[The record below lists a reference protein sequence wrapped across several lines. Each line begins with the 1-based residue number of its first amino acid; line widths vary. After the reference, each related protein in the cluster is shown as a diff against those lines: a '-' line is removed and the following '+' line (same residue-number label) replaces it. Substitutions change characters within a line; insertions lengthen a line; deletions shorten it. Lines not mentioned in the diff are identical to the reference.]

1 MNLALKNGVD
11 ISSALPTGPMGRI
24 IERDIERLIAE
35 KTGLSP
41 RLSELTA
48 SEKIEK
54 LEDEAYSAK
63 GCLDDEKLNE
73 DAVSAKADEL
83 LNDESNMS
91 TACETLTEGS
101 PVSGEVR
108 EREVLMLTA
117 VIDPTALL
125 SFCDA
130 TASRGERLGLSK
142 ISIGEMIVYSFARTL
157 RADGGFGEDADIKY
171 TCGASGDETAIL
183 GSTRGMSLDELSR
196 RIKSGADGSSCRFS
210 VIELSELGISS
221 FTPPLCSGELLSLGI
236 GSINRDS
243 SELVLSLRFDGRA
256 VEFYYAARLFRRLCD
271 ELELFGLSL
280 AK

>member
-11 ISSALPTGPMGRI
+11 ISSAMPTGPMGRI
-24 IERDIERLIAE
+24 IERDIERLLEE

-41 RLSELTA
+41 RLSEIAA

-54 LEDEAYSAK
+54 VEDEAYSAK
-63 GCLDDEKLNE
+63 GYLDDELND
-73 DAVSAKADEL
+73 DAVSAKEDEP
-83 LNDESNMS
+83 LNDESKPS
-91 TACETLTEGS
+91 TACEPLTEGS
-101 PVSGEVR
+101 HVSGEMR
-108 EREVLMLTA
+108 EREVLTLTA

-130 TASRGERLGLSK
+130 AASKGERLGLSK
-142 ISIGEMIVYSFARTL
+142 ISMGEMIVYSFARTL
-157 RADGGFGEDADIKY
+157 RTDGGFGEDADIKY
-171 TCGASGDETAIL
+171 TFGASGERTAIL

-196 RIKSGADGSSCRFS
+196 RIKSGADGLSCRFS

-243 SELVLSLRFDGRA
+243 SELVLTLRFDGGA
-256 VEFYYAARLFRRLCD
+256 VEFYHAARLFRRLCD